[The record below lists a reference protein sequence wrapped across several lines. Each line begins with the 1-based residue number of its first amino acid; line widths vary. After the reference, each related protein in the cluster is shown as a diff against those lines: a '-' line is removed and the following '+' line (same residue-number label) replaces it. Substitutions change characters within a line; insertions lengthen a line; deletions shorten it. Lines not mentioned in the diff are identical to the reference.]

1 MRIKLEV
8 PLNFSFTTQPICLS
22 KRTPA
27 INEKTIIAG
36 WGDTSNG
43 HSIKKSKKKIVV
55 YVDGKG
61 DL

>member
-1 MRIKLEV
+1 M

-43 HSIKKSKKKIVV
+43 DSIKKSKKKIVV